1 MAKSVKN
8 RKRVAPTR
16 RHLSM
21 RHRRRTPH
29 CPLGKSKDHKRNL
42 VRMFMEMLN
51 AVKLYHWNTH
61 SFSQHKATDELHSRL
76 SENVDKFMEVL
87 LGKDASRLKHLDK
100 KIALI
105 NARNTSDFKTRIHEY
120 REYFVNM
127 NTCFDSHRDSDLLN
141 IRDEILADLN
151 QFLYLLTLK

>member
-8 RKRVAPTR
+8 RKRVAPKR
-16 RHLSM
+16 RHSM
-21 RHRRRTPH
+21 HRRRTPH
-29 CPLGKSKDHKRNL
+29 CPLGKGKDHKRAI
-42 VRMFMEMLN
+42 VQTFMEMLN

-105 NARNTSDFKTRIHEY
+105 NARNTTEFKSRIHEY
-120 REYFVNM
+120 RECFIDM
-127 NTCFDSHRDSDLLN
+127 NNCFDSHRDSDLLN